1 MKMPEKP
8 PRTKPL
14 WDTLLKSGPEKI
26 GKILSSGIGPTVE
39 GRYLHWEKLRHRA
52 PPNGLTSEEW
62 WFAIKNRRTSLSK
75 QLPLLSKKQHP
86 FTYGLVDPIPEQLH
100 LVDLGAGGLI
110 QMPDQLTNPETKDQY
125 YVSSLIEEA
134 ITSSQ
139 LEGATTTRLVA
150 KEMIRE
156 GRPPQDRS
164 EQMILNNYM
173 TMQRIGS
180 LKDRP
185 LSMELVFELH
195 RQVTDKTLDNPD
207 AAGRFRHE
215 SERIYVGDDYGE
227 VFHDPPTA
235 HELNDRMAALC
246 DFANGKTPAEF
257 IHPAIRSVLLHFWL
271 AYDHPF
277 VDGNGRTARALFYWS
292 MLRHKFWLCE
302 FLSISHVILK
312 APIKYY
318 TAFLHTETDENDATY
333 FILYHLDVLRKAID
347 ELHEYIGRKTKELKA
362 LEARLRAMGVLNN
375 RQRALIS
382 HALRHPHH
390 RYTIESHKTSQNV
403 VYQTARTDLL
413 DLVDRGFLQT
423 EKAGRTFLFVPVSD
437 LEKRLSR
444 S

>member
-1 MKMPEKP
+1 
-8 PRTKPL
+8 
-14 WDTLLKSGPEKI
+14 
-26 GKILSSGIGPTVE
+26 
-39 GRYLHWEKLRHRA
+39 
-52 PPNGLTSEEW
+52 
-62 WFAIKNRRTSLSK
+62 
-75 QLPLLSKKQHP
+75 
-86 FTYGLVDPIPEQLH
+86 
-100 LVDLGAGGLI
+100 
-110 QMPDQLTNPETKDQY
+110 
-125 YVSSLIEEA
+125 
-134 ITSSQ
+134 
-139 LEGATTTRLVA
+139 
-150 KEMIRE
+150 
-156 GRPPQDRS
+156 
-164 EQMILNNYM
+164 
-173 TMQRIGS
+173 
-180 LKDRP
+180 
-185 LSMELVFELH
+185 
-195 RQVTDKTLDNPD
+195 
-207 AAGRFRHE
+207 
-215 SERIYVGDDYGE
+215 
-227 VFHDPPTA
+227 
-235 HELNDRMAALC
+235 
-246 DFANGKTPAEF
+246 
-257 IHPAIRSVLLHFWL
+257 
-271 AYDHPF
+271 
-277 VDGNGRTARALFYWS
+277 

-382 HALRHPHH
+382 HALRHVHH